1 MRGFF
6 RAIGDELKT
15 RFSQK
20 TLPPST
26 SFHPPNPMRDPPP
39 AAGLS

>member
-1 MRGFF
+1 MPGFF

-15 RFSQK
+15 RVSQK
-20 TLPPST
+20 TLHRST
-26 SFHPPNPMRDPPP
+26 SSINPLRDPPP